1 MDNDVI
7 FAKAWDISKLNY
19 AEGRKLS
26 QERYKQQQGMN
37 ARNADID
44 RITANQGSTNPL
56 ADDFNPNV
64 KPKVDQAQASRDR
77 LAALRETGGDS
88 KTMPDS
94 ERQGAGMSGGL
105 RNAAN
110 AIGGAVNTAREKAAP
125 LFDAAGKALTT
136 TASTASTASK
146 VARGSKLGQGIKNA
160 FSTGVG
166 AAQAANTKFNTPE
179 NRQTA
184 ANVAGGAAKLGLGAT
199 KLGGK
204 GILGA
209 AKLGLG
215 AAKGIGN
222 FAMGNNVPQTGADM
236 SNPVNMNNTAD
247 TGTALSTTP
256 NNQPNTTPN
265 NQPSAQGN
273 QANTTTGDGNVN
285 MNPNQVN
292 APGQQLRQD
301 PTINIY
307 GGGGGAGNMGGGAGG
322 GSGGYGGSA
331 RQAMIDNAQAKANT
345 RGGIGTGV
353 MSNLA
358 TFGMSGA
365 AKGLLNWRKRN
376 QGKQELRNLAAV
388 EKQLRLSSIR
398 SSLVKEQFLTPGNRD
413 GKAILGK
420 VNETTETVLDEQ
432 GNVMSQTKTSKLETP
447 SVKDKEKPQ
456 QNAPPMMKEEP
467 WNVVENPFAN
477 PFYNPNA
484 FALTKEKSPSI
495 PESDILIENFLKA
508 DVPTKDEVKLS
519 GFETNKG
526 DDLSLL
532 PASAF
537 ANNDTPVVDNMS
549 LLPTGWK

>member
-7 FAKAWDISKLNY
+7 FAKAWDISKRVVVDSQGRAVHNDKPGRPREIFPRTTNWLQGEGFRRDATNSRKKKNTTGKVQELKGQFA
-19 AEGRKLS
+19 AEDKEFAA
-26 QERYKQQQGMN
+26 QDN
-37 ARNADID
+37 A
-44 RITANQGSTNPL
+44 TQSNQDL
-56 ADDFNPNV
+56 
-64 KPKVDQAQASRDR
+64 
-77 LAALRETGGDS
+77 
-88 KTMPDS
+88 
-94 ERQGAGMSGGL
+94 QGAGMSGGL
-105 RNAAN
+105 RNAAKGI
-110 AIGGAVNTAREKAAP
+110 AGAVSAAREKAAP
-125 LFDAAGKALTT
+125 LFDAAGNALTT
-136 TASTASTASK
+136 TAST
-146 VARGSKLGQGIKNA
+146 VARGSESFNNAATKFAQKNIPKVGEGIKNV

-166 AAQAANTKFNTPE
+166 AAQAANTMFNTPE

-184 ANVAGGAAKLGLGAT
+184 KNLAGGAVGMVGRGL
-199 KLGGK
+199 KNV
-204 GILGA
+204 
-209 AKLGLG
+209 
-215 AAKGIGN
+215 GN

-236 SNPVNMNNTAD
+236 SNSVNMSNPVN
-247 TGTALSTTP
+247 TGTALSTVP
-256 NNQPNTTPN
+256 NNQPPV
-265 NQPSAQGN
+265 QGN
-273 QANTTTGDGNVN
+273 LANTTTGEGNVN
-285 MNPNQVN
+285 MSPNMSPNQILTQ
-292 APGQQLRQD
+292 APN
-301 PTINIY
+301 INIY

-345 RGGIGTGV
+345 RGGIGTGL

-365 AKGLLNWRKRN
+365 AKGLLNARKRN
-376 QGKQELRNLAAV
+376 QGRQELRNLAAV

-432 GNVMSQTKTSKLETP
+432 GNVVSQTKTSKLETP
-447 SVKDKEKPQ
+447 SVKDKDKPQ

-477 PFYNPNA
+477 PFHNPNA
-484 FALTKEKSPSI
+484 FALTKKKSPSI
-495 PESDILIENFLKA
+495 PESDTLIDNFLKA
-508 DVPTKDEVKLS
+508 DIPQKSEVKLS
-519 GFETNKG
+519 GFETNEG

-537 ANNDTPVVDNMS
+537 ANSDTPVVDNMS